1 MSLPQVQVAHVMGKP
16 TPKAPKNTGTPPLI
30 LRIPVSNDE
39 QEKAEDKSIM
49 KNITAQ
55 ISVVSTFHEFVMTVT
70 WKVITNPFSV
80 SCIKTFVKSS
90 GSISYYFHYHFV
102 IFSSGS
108 CQGYGNCYICEPH
121 SVPWHSEVTSS
132 NEESAHRSE
141 ETCGM

>member
-39 QEKAEDKSIM
+39 QQKAEDKSIM

-70 WKVITNPFSV
+70 LSQILFMYYALTLLLKVQ
-80 SCIKTFVKSS
+80 KA
-90 GSISYYFHYHFV
+90 FHINF
-102 IFSSGS
+102 I
-108 CQGYGNCYICEPH
+108 IIL
-121 SVPWHSEVTSS
+121 
-132 NEESAHRSE
+132 
-141 ETCGM
+141 

>member
-39 QEKAEDKSIM
+39 QQKAEDKSIM

-70 WKVITNPFSV
+70 LSQILFMFYALTLLLKVQ
-80 SCIKTFVKSS
+80 KA
-90 GSISYYFHYHFV
+90 FHINFV
-102 IFSSGS
+102 I
-108 CQGYGNCYICEPH
+108 IL
-121 SVPWHSEVTSS
+121 
-132 NEESAHRSE
+132 
-141 ETCGM
+141 